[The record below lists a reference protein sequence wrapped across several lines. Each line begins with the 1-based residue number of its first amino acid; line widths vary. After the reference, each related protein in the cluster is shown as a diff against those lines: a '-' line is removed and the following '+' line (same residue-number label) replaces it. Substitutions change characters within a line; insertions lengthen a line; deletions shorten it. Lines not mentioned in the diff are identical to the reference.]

1 MSAAPTTASG
11 TAAAAA
17 AAVRQQQEHQD
28 VALGAILAGIDSC
41 LRRWKASRDE
51 GQVVLTELSNALL
64 LRTYV
69 DRGRRR
75 RRLRD
80 SDSDDGSAA
89 AVWGALARAGA
100 TVPRVSVATEAR
112 ARRLHGDLDA
122 LQDAMLAAAAGVRR
136 HAQEAR
142 RRCCGRNLA
151 AEGESQRH
159 PIPGN
164 CGSISGGGGS
174 AVAAAH
180 SVGVKPVEAAAVSG
194 AMVGAGGDER
204 GAVIGGGYGLVDL
217 ADAASEV
224 ADMLLKEGLVTATVA
239 QGVGQESNGEDRE
252 ALTVYAA
259 AWMMQPYVDVRRVK
273 ELETMVRG
281 RERGRV

>member
-11 TAAAAA
+11 TAAAVAEKL
-17 AAVRQQQEHQD
+17 EHHD
-28 VALGAILAGIDSC
+28 ADAPLSTILAGIGSC

-51 GQVVLTELSNALL
+51 GQAVLKELSNALL

-69 DRGRRR
+69 DKGRRFP
-75 RRLRD
+75 RD
-80 SDSDDGSAA
+80 GDGGV
-89 AVWGALARAGA
+89 AVWGALAHAGA

-112 ARRLHGDLDA
+112 ARRLHGDLSA
-122 LQDAMLAAAAGVRR
+122 LQDAMLAAAAGIRR

-142 RRCCGRNLA
+142 RRCCRPNPA
-151 AEGESQRH
+151 AQGESHRH
-159 PIPGN
+159 PIP
-164 CGSISGGGGS
+164 SGGGGGGS
-174 AVAAAH
+174 IAAAQCLAARPVPRAA
-180 SVGVKPVEAAAVSG
+180 SGAFVEA
-194 AMVGAGGDER
+194 GGGEGD
-204 GAVIGGGYGLVDL
+204 ATIGGGYGLIDL

-224 ADMLLKEGLVTATVA
+224 AEMLLKEGLVTATVT
-239 QGVGQESNGEDRE
+239 QGVGQESNREDRE

-273 ELETMVRG
+273 ELEAMVGG